1 MPRLKYHNPALST
14 TVSRAVGQ
22 DGPATLTVFFA
33 DSDAV
38 DAGTATG
45 GRGAG
50 GASAAA
56 TVAAGDDGPSQ
67 ARNTVPTSSTSGDKA
82 PSETYAP
89 TQRTE
94 TIDCKNRQPEE
105 ILQEFMRVTGAREVP
120 PTEEDREEM
129 RRLRDMD
136 ERSGRDSERMREV
149 NRKRRREEELM
160 ERARSE
166 VGGGL

>member
-1 MPRLKYHNPALST
+1 
-14 TVSRAVGQ
+14 
-22 DGPATLTVFFA
+22 
-33 DSDAV
+33 
-38 DAGTATG
+38 
-45 GRGAG
+45 
-50 GASAAA
+50 
-56 TVAAGDDGPSQ
+56 
-67 ARNTVPTSSTSGDKA
+67 
-82 PSETYAP
+82 
-89 TQRTE
+89 
-94 TIDCKNRQPEE
+94 PEE